1 LEHGVLLA
9 LAQVPPGRKIMQAEK
24 NHGLDR
30 EADDRMHASPLAAG
44 LPLGLALWL
53 SLLVLIL
60 GALRLGG

>member
-1 LEHGVLLA
+1 
-9 LAQVPPGRKIMQAEK
+9 MQAEK

-44 LPLGLALWL
+44 LPLGLVLWL
-53 SLLVLIL
+53 SLLILIL